1 MACAP
6 AGLVLDPRD
15 RTRAG
20 GPALDRDRACAEGAA
35 NQAAGPQSLGSTP
48 PSRHAD
54 GAAPITPFSTGLGV
68 HPPRRPVWTVD
79 GATHWRWPSRCEPF
93 PLAGLG
99 DSRGGGTTSAPGRRS
114 GGVALEPR
122 CRGWRSA
129 GADGGPRRT
138 QAVAASGVRAPQ
150 NKRAERARCSLH
162 EDLHDQPKRRRAR
175 KHKSKKSFKNPNND
189 HAEQAELKKQ
199 QSLSQ
204 EKLQLRP
211 TDGPTI
217 SKNKKR
223 KLKKKQQMKRKKAA
237 GLLTTASGRNFMYQP
252 EEGDSEQEALRESDG
267 EDAADHGED
276 AADHGEDAADHGEDG
291 ADANEEDIKSTNEKA
306 DDILSFLKSTQEI
319 YFYDGASKD
328 ADSAVSVEAS
338 QELFQHLEAHSMSP
352 SDVRLVHHM
361 KTLLLVR
368 DTESLQHALERFPAC
383 CTMPPDHA
391 RVLSAFFNYWITHI
405 LLEKHSE

>member
-1 MACAP
+1 
-6 AGLVLDPRD
+6 
-15 RTRAG
+15 
-20 GPALDRDRACAEGAA
+20 
-35 NQAAGPQSLGSTP
+35 
-48 PSRHAD
+48 
-54 GAAPITPFSTGLGV
+54 
-68 HPPRRPVWTVD
+68 
-79 GATHWRWPSRCEPF
+79 
-93 PLAGLG
+93 
-99 DSRGGGTTSAPGRRS
+99 
-114 GGVALEPR
+114 
-122 CRGWRSA
+122 
-129 GADGGPRRT
+129 
-138 QAVAASGVRAPQ
+138 
-150 NKRAERARCSLH
+150 

-204 EKLQLRP
+204 EKLQPRP

-267 EDAADHGED
+267 EDAEDHGED
-276 AADHGEDAADHGEDG
+276 AADALREDSADARGEDG
-291 ADANEEDIKSTNEKA
+291 ADTNEEDLKSTNEKA
-306 DDILSFLKSTQEI
+306 DDILRFLKSTQEI

-328 ADSAVSVEAS
+328 DADCAVSVEAS

-368 DTESLQHALERFPAC
+368 DTESLQHALKRLPAC
-383 CTMPPDHA
+383 CAMPPDHA
-391 RVLSAFFNYWITHI
+391 RVLSAFFNYWVTHI
-405 LLEKHSE
+405 LPEKHSEQV

>member
-1 MACAP
+1 MAALRQQAFVEKVLRRLFPSVPVTP
-6 AGLVLDPRD
+6 ASDK
-15 RTRAG
+15 
-20 GPALDRDRACAEGAA
+20 
-35 NQAAGPQSLGSTP
+35 AAGRVTAEEVPTLTDED
-48 PSRHAD
+48 AK
-54 GAAPITPFSTGLGV
+54 A
-68 HPPRRPVWTVD
+68 PPRRRFYTASLPPEGYVP
-79 GATHWRWPSRCEPF
+79 APPEPQGS
-93 PLAGLG
+93 PASEDTSGS
-99 DSRGGGTTSAPGRRS
+99 DDAGGGRQLS
-114 GGVALEPR
+114 
-122 CRGWRSA
+122 
-129 GADGGPRRT
+129 D
-138 QAVAASGVRAPQ
+138 
-150 NKRAERARCSLH
+150 

-204 EKLQLRP
+204 EKLQPRP

-267 EDAADHGED
+267 EDAADALRED
-276 AADHGEDAADHGEDG
+276 GADALREDGADARGEDG
-291 ADANEEDIKSTNEKA
+291 ADTNEEDIKSTNEKA
-306 DDILSFLKSTQEI
+306 DDILRFLKSTQEI

-328 ADSAVSVEAS
+328 DADSAVSMEAS
-338 QELFQHLEAHSMSP
+338 QELFQHLEAHSMAP

-368 DTESLQHALERFPAC
+368 DTESLQHALERLPAC
-383 CTMPPDHA
+383 CAMPPENHRRAHA
-391 RVLSAFFNYWITHI
+391 
-405 LLEKHSE
+405 

>member
-1 MACAP
+1 MAALRQQVFVEKVLRRLFPSVPCGQEKSAPVTPASDKP
-6 AGLVLDPRD
+6 AGRE
-15 RTRAG
+15 T
-20 GPALDRDRACAEGAA
+20 AEEV
-35 NQAAGPQSLGSTP
+35 PTLT
-48 PSRHAD
+48 D
-54 GAAPITPFSTGLGV
+54 
-68 HPPRRPVWTVD
+68 
-79 GATHWRWPSRCEPF
+79 
-93 PLAGLG
+93 
-99 DSRGGGTTSAPGRRS
+99 
-114 GGVALEPR
+114 
-122 CRGWRSA
+122 
-129 GADGGPRRT
+129 
-138 QAVAASGVRAPQ
+138 
-150 NKRAERARCSLH
+150 

-175 KHKSKKSFKNPNND
+175 KHKSKKSFKNSNNN

-211 TDGPTI
+211 TDGSTI

-252 EEGDSEQEALRESDG
+252 EEGDSEREALRESDG
-267 EDAADHGED
+267 EEAADHAEEAADHAED

-291 ADANEEDIKSTNEKA
+291 ADANEEDIKSTSEKA

-368 DTESLQHALERFPAC
+368 DTESLQHALERLPAC

-405 LLEKHSE
+405 LPEKHMNK

>member
-1 MACAP
+1 MAALRQQVFVEKVLRRLFPSVPCGQEKSAPVTPASDKP
-6 AGLVLDPRD
+6 AGRE
-15 RTRAG
+15 T
-20 GPALDRDRACAEGAA
+20 AEEVPTLTAEDTKA
-35 NQAAGPQSLGSTP
+35 
-48 PSRHAD
+48 
-54 GAAPITPFSTGLGV
+54 
-68 HPPRRPVWTVD
+68 PPRRRFYTASLPPEGYVP
-79 GATHWRWPSRCEPF
+79 ALPEPRGS
-93 PLAGLG
+93 PASEDTSGG
-99 DSRGGGTTSAPGRRS
+99 DDAGGGRQLS
-114 GGVALEPR
+114 
-122 CRGWRSA
+122 
-129 GADGGPRRT
+129 D
-138 QAVAASGVRAPQ
+138 
-150 NKRAERARCSLH
+150 

-175 KHKSKKSFKNPNND
+175 KHKSKKSFKNSNNN

-211 TDGPTI
+211 TDGSTI

-252 EEGDSEQEALRESDG
+252 EEGDSEREALRESDG
-267 EDAADHGED
+267 EEAADHAEEAADHAED

-291 ADANEEDIKSTNEKA
+291 ADANEEDIKSTSEKA

-368 DTESLQHALERFPAC
+368 DTESLQHALERLPAC

-405 LLEKHSE
+405 LPEKHMNK